1 MNLLTIKTLKDG
13 SIERAF
19 LNYTNYTDALSA
31 LYYALWVASSDQN
44 VTVFVAEL
52 ISDDG
57 RVDKCERYY
66 APVPVESEAE
76 NNE

>member
-1 MNLLTIKTLKDG
+1 MNLLTIKTSKDG
-13 SIERAF
+13 STKRAF
-19 LNYTNYTDALSA
+19 LNYASYTEALSA

-57 RVDKCERYY
+57 RVEKCERYF
-66 APVPVESEAE
+66 APVPVEESEVSA
-76 NNE
+76 